1 MATAA
6 TDAEHPH
13 DGFYLGDAST
23 DSVLVERARGGD
35 TAAFREIVER
45 HEAGIAAT
53 VIGMLGPGDEADDV
67 GQETFIRFY
76 RSMHHFRGEAVLRTY
91 LTRIAMNLSL
101 NALKGRKRQSVRVRI
116 EDRAVS
122 AMAAATQDTEHRGPE
137 AEVEILETQR
147 AVRAAIDGLEVKH
160 RLVVVLRM
168 IEGLSTK
175 ETAKA
180 LRVPEGTVL
189 SRLSRAMK
197 KLEAD
202 LGAWMDVDD

>member
-1 MATAA
+1 MQSTRTTVFIWATRAP
-6 TDAEHPH
+6 TVYWSNGRVEGTP
-13 DGFYLGDAST
+13 LR
-23 DSVLVERARGGD
+23 SVRSWSVTRRALLR
-35 TAAFREIVER
+35 R
-45 HEAGIAAT
+45 

-122 AMAAATQDTEHRGPE
+122 AVAAATQDTEHRGPE